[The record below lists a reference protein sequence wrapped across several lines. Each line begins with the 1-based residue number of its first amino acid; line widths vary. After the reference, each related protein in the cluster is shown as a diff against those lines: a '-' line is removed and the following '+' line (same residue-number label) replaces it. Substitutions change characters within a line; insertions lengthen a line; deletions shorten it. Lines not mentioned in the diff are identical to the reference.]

1 MMHYSVHEKIAAL
14 KDLKDSIFERS
25 KQFTFLEERRFG
37 ESIAIFEYIKF
48 CNNCYNIENVN
59 SD

>member
-1 MMHYSVHEKIAAL
+1 MMNYSVHEKIAVL

-37 ESIAIFEYIKF
+37 ENTAIFEYIKF